1 MESELKKN
9 PFKKKEYGE
18 AYTMNANEKK
28 ISFLNRYFIY
38 KKIRNINAEKVQID
52 MEEYD
57 SNVSINSKNDMIKMD
72 AKETKHAI
80 EVAEKM
86 EKKEIK
92 KELKEK
98 PKIKKINKKIVL
110 VAGSN
115 QNK

>member
-9 PFKKKEYGE
+9 PYKKKDYGE
-18 AYTMNANEKK
+18 AYTMNTNEKK

-38 KKIRNINAEKVQID
+38 KKIRNINTEKVQID

-57 SNVSINSKNDMIKMD
+57 SNVSINSKNDMIKTD
-72 AKETKHAI
+72 AKETKQAI
-80 EVAEKM
+80 KVAEQMK
-86 EKKEIK
+86 EKES
-92 KELKEK
+92 KEK